1 MILDIEGIERLVKQ
15 YAKEVRNI
23 RTDIFRMTW
32 YMRGGVTTTEAY
44 MTSYE
49 ERQIINEII
58 TGNLETAKKTN
69 QPFW

>member
-1 MILDIEGIERLVKQ
+1 LILDIEGIERLIKQ

-23 RTDIFRMTW
+23 RMDIFRMTW
-32 YMRGGVTTTEAY
+32 YMRGGVTATEAY